1 MIARFHTH
9 VYAHPYMYVHMYP
22 KDIFPISEF
31 FSLLLHPDKSALLE
45 ELRVQKGLLAE
56 RLKERSQ
63 ELKQKGRR
71 QGCPY
76 PLPNPSSFD
85 HEL

>member
-1 MIARFHTH
+1 MC
-9 VYAHPYMYVHMYP
+9 VDMYT
-22 KDIFPISEF
+22 KDIFSISEF
-31 FSLLLHPDKSALLE
+31 YSLLLHPDKSALLE

-56 RLKERSQ
+56 RLKERSM
-63 ELKQKGRR
+63 ELKQRGRR

-76 PLPNPSSFD
+76 PLPNPSPFD